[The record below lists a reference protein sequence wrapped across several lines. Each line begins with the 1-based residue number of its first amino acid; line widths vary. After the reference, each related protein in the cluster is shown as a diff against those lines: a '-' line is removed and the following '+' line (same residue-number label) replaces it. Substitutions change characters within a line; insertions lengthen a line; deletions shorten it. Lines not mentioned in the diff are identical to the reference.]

1 MSLFLE
7 IPEWPLSFPFCTF
20 ENEGEII
27 VPPHWHKEIEIIYVT
42 KGSVNIGYND
52 QIIQVHEGEIF
63 VFGSGESHYFV
74 ASPGSIRR
82 VFQFDLSLFRD
93 SLFKDKSHKEL
104 AKLFAEAENHSVH
117 WPNEV
122 KEKVL
127 VCLHDLI
134 KEMHELKIGYEHA
147 MISDLLRLMTI
158 YYRDMPIKPEIY
170 RKANFVDATNNHET
184 LERLNEIFIYI
195 ENHYDELIT
204 LDEMAEVVGFS
215 PYYFARF
222 FKKNTGQTF
231 MQFLTDYRINQAKYI
246 LSHEKIPMIEVAEK
260 SGFNSVKTFHHV
272 FKEQVGMS
280 PLKFHKSIFGN
291 N

>member
-1 MSLFLE
+1 MSLYLE
-7 IPEWPLSFPFCTF
+7 IPEWPLSFPFRTF
-20 ENEGEII
+20 ENVGEII
-27 VPPHWHKEIEIIYVT
+27 VPPHWHKEIEMIFVT
-42 KGSVNIGYND
+42 KGSVNIGYD
-52 QIIQVHEGEIF
+52 GQIIQVHEGEIF

-74 ASPGSIRR
+74 ASPGSNRL
-82 VFQFDLSLFRD
+82 VFQFDLNLFRD
-93 SLFKDKSHKEL
+93 SLFKDTGHMEL
-104 AKLFAEAENHSVH
+104 VKLFEKAENHSVN
-117 WPNEV
+117 WPYEV
-122 KEKVL
+122 KEKVIA
-127 VCLHDLI
+127 CLGDLFE
-134 KEMHELKIGYEHA
+134 EMKYLKIGYEHA
-147 MISDLLRLMTI
+147 MISSLLKLMTI
-158 YYRDMPIKPEIY
+158 YYREIPA
-170 RKANFVDATNNHET
+170 KEEKQESVNFTEALNNHDT

-195 ENHYDELIT
+195 ENHYSEGIT
-204 LDEMAEVVGFS
+204 LDEIAGVVGFS

-272 FKEQVGMS
+272 FKEQVGVS